1 MLKQITWFP
10 RRPDIDA
17 EAFASH
23 WRTRHAQVVCDLPGL
38 RRYVQNHIPDG
49 APPGLDGIAE
59 VWFDDIEAMRANAGH
74 PALERI
80 RDDERNFIDVANM
93 DAIVAEPETIID
105 GAAAGAKLLV
115 LVRRDRAVAP
125 AEFHRAWRE
134 DVGGAMAS
142 LRDEAGAPT
151 RYEQDHVRAG
161 VYRGGREPGLDGTAS
176 LWFASREA
184 AAGFFASAG
193 FAAVAAVERDLMDGA
208 AIRAAWV
215 EPLTIL

>member
-10 RRPDIDA
+10 RRPDLDA

-23 WRTRHAQVVCDLPGL
+23 WRTRHAEVVCELPGL
-38 RRYVQNHIPDG
+38 RRYVQNHIPD

-59 VWFDDIEAMRANAGH
+59 VWFEDIEAMRANVGH

-80 RDDERNFIDVANM
+80 RADERNFIDVANM
-93 DAIVAEPETIID
+93 DSIVAEPETVID
-105 GAAAGAKLLV
+105 GAAAGARLLV
-115 LVRRDRAVAP
+115 LVRRNRAVEP

-134 DVGGAMAS
+134 DVGGAMAA
-142 LRDEAGAPT
+142 LGGGPGAPT
-151 RYEQDHVRAG
+151 RYEQDHVRSG
-161 VYRGGREPGLDGTAS
+161 VYRGGREPGIDGTAS

-184 AAGFFASAG
+184 GAGFFASAG
-193 FAAVAAVERDLMDGA
+193 FASVAATERDLMDGA
-208 AIRAAWV
+208 AIRAVWV